1 LRNVREWLAYN
12 HVVSDEARILV
23 LVSFSFLFVC
33 LLNAM
38 GLMLAK
44 IMGRSGDIAVRRALG
59 ASRGA
64 VFMQCLTETAVVGL
78 AGGLLGLGLT
88 SLGLFGLRALLSDE
102 ISRLSSLDAV
112 DITIAV
118 VLAVV
123 ATTLAGLY
131 PTWRA
136 TRIQPAWQLKA
147 Q

>member
-1 LRNVREWLAYN
+1 M
-12 HVVSDEARILV
+12 

-44 IMGRSGDIAVRRALG
+44 IMGRVGDIGVRRALG
-59 ASRGA
+59 ANRLAIFSQCTIEAGVIGA
-64 VFMQCLTETAVVGL
+64 AGGLVGL
-78 AGGLLGLGLT
+78 ALTALGLYGA
-88 SLGLFGLRALLSDE
+88 RALLSEE
-102 ISRLSSLDAV
+102 IGRLAHIDAADV
-112 DITIAV
+112 GIA
-118 VLAVV
+118 LLLSIV

-136 TRIQPAWQLKA
+136 AYVQPAWQLKA

>member
-1 LRNVREWLAYN
+1 
-12 HVVSDEARILV
+12 
-23 LVSFSFLFVC
+23 
-33 LLNAM
+33 
-38 GLMLAK
+38 
-44 IMGRSGDIAVRRALG
+44 MGRSGDIAVRRALG

-64 VFMQCLTETAVVGL
+64 IFMQCLTETAVVGL